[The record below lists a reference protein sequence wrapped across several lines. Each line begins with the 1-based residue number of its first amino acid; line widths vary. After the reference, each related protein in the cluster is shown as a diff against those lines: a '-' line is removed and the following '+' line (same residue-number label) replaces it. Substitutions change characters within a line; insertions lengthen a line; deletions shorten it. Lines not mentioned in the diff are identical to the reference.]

1 VRRDGERFEERVL
14 ATFVEDGRLNRLPA
28 RRKKRLVVLRWLADQ
43 SRPAERYPEATINDV
58 LSRHGEDVATLR
70 RYLVDEELMQRR
82 SGIYWRTGTLPPP

>member
-1 VRRDGERFEERVL
+1 MRRGGEGFEQRVL

-28 RRKKRLVVLRWLADQ
+28 RRKKRVVVLRWLADQ
-43 SRPAERYPEATINDV
+43 FRPAEQATIDDI

-82 SGIYWRTGTLPPP
+82 SGLYWRTGTLPPA

>member
-1 VRRDGERFEERVL
+1 MRRGGEGFEERVL
-14 ATFVEDGRLNRLPA
+14 VTFVEGGRLNRLPA

-43 SRPAERYPEATINDV
+43 FRPAERYPETTINDI

-82 SGIYWRTGTLPPP
+82 SGLYWRAGTLPPP